1 MRQPSSQTGLAA
13 KRVERGNGPQV
24 GVLHRLLSIGV
35 IAEDAAGDAPQT
47 SIVPLHHR
55 GHRRLAAVTDVVD
68 QVESSIAASIIP
80 SPSPGLCPLDRAR
93 RERFPC

>member
-55 GHRRLAAVTDVVD
+55 RLAAVTDVVD

-80 SPSPGLCPLDRAR
+80 SPSPGLCPLDRAG
-93 RERFPC
+93 REKVPG